1 MRRKSS
7 SKKKQQKVHIPVSSR
22 LSVKKSEADQ
32 FVFLVR
38 EIGTYTSEVLT
49 TQTNESFTLLKFQV
63 QNLSRQINEMP
74 YTLTEKKIA
83 RIAAQKIAV
92 IPSLSYI
99 EDVREKITAFYAIIT
114 PLSARIG
121 QEEMIRP
128 DLDVVMK
135 MLQMEIVSTTEENPI
150 SNTFLDEQICTISDQ
165 DEVEDEIEIEVD
177 SLHAQKS
184 RPTSHVHAEM
194 TDFTEAL
201 AASIDDL
208 NVLVSATRFSEAV
221 GLIGESNN
229 IGKKSTVSGSLQ
241 YLSGEVS
248 QTVKP
253 AMPIHFNQSSLDSI
267 SFDGTSALIIP
278 TSGFYYME
286 WKIILSDEQ
295 VDPKAFG
302 VVINGDIVNRS
313 NTKSSVMDNTVAGSI
328 VINLDEGNR
337 VELYNLSSGS
347 KEIGSP
353 SVSTIFTIIKIE
365 S

>member
-7 SKKKQQKVHIPVSSR
+7 TKKKQQKVHIPVSSR
-22 LSVKKSEADQ
+22 LSVKKSDADQ
-32 FVFLVR
+32 FVFLLR
-38 EIGTYTSEVLT
+38 EIGTYTAQVLT
-49 TQTNESFTLLKFQV
+49 TQANESFTLLKFQV

-121 QEEMIRP
+121 LEEMIRP

-135 MLQMEIVSTTEENPI
+135 MLLMEIVPITEENPI
-150 SNTFLDEQICTISDQ
+150 SETSLNQQICTID
-165 DEVEDEIEIEVD
+165 DEGEVD
-177 SLHAQKS
+177 SINEQKS
-184 RPTSHVHAEM
+184 RPTSHVHAQM

-229 IGKKSTVSGSLQ
+229 IGEKSTVSGSLQ
-241 YLSGEVS
+241 YLSEEVS
-248 QTVKP
+248 QTVMP

-286 WKIILSDEQ
+286 WKIILSDDQ

-313 NTKSSVMDNTVAGSI
+313 NTKSSAMDNTVAGSI
-328 VINLDEGNR
+328 VMNLDDGNR

-353 SVSTIFTIIKIE
+353 SVSTVFTVIKIE

>member
-7 SKKKQQKVHIPVSSR
+7 TKKKQQKVHIPVSSR
-22 LSVKKSEADQ
+22 LSVKKSETDQ
-32 FVFLVR
+32 FVFLLR
-38 EIGTYTSEVLT
+38 EIGTYTSQVLT
-49 TQTNESFTLLKFQV
+49 TQANESFTLLKFQV

-92 IPSLSYI
+92 IPSLSNI

-121 QEEMIRP
+121 LEEIIRP
-128 DLDVVMK
+128 DLDVVMR
-135 MLQMEIVSTTEENPI
+135 MLQMMIVSTTEENPI
-150 SNTFLDEQICTISDQ
+150 SKTSLNDQ
-165 DEVEDEIEIEVD
+165 SLTLGDKVEVASSHV
-177 SLHAQKS
+177 QKL
-184 RPTSHVHAEM
+184 RPTSQIHGQM

-201 AASIDDL
+201 ATSIDDL
-208 NVLVSATRFSEAV
+208 NVLVSATRFSESG

-229 IGKKSTVSGSLQ
+229 IGKKSTVSGSLL

-248 QTVKP
+248 QTVMP
-253 AMPIHFNQSSLDSI
+253 AMPIRFNQSSLDNI

-286 WKIILSDEQ
+286 WKIILTDDQ

-313 NTKSSVMDNTVAGSI
+313 NTKSSAMASTVSGSI
-328 VINLDEGNR
+328 VLNLDEGNR

-353 SVSTIFTIIKIE
+353 SVSTIFTVIKIE

>member
-7 SKKKQQKVHIPVSSR
+7 TKKKQRKIHIPVSSR
-22 LSVKKSEADQ
+22 LSVKKSDADQ
-32 FVFLVR
+32 FVFLLR
-38 EIGTYTSEVLT
+38 EIGTYTSQVLT
-49 TQTNESFTLLKFQV
+49 TQANESFTLLKFQV

-121 QEEMIRP
+121 LEEMIRP

-135 MLQMEIVSTTEENPI
+135 MLLMEIVPITEENPI
-150 SNTFLDEQICTISDQ
+150 SETSLNQQICTID
-165 DEVEDEIEIEVD
+165 DEGEVD
-177 SLHAQKS
+177 SINAQNS
-184 RPTSHVHAEM
+184 RSTSHVHAQM

-208 NVLVSATRFSEAV
+208 NVLVSATRFSEAI

-241 YLSGEVS
+241 YLSEEVS
-248 QTVKP
+248 QTVMP

-286 WKIILSDEQ
+286 WKIILSDDQ

-313 NTKSSVMDNTVAGSI
+313 NTKSSAMDNTVAGSI
-328 VINLDEGNR
+328 VMNLDEGNR

-353 SVSTIFTIIKIE
+353 SVSTIFTVIKIE